1 MIGQSRDFAMLK
13 SSHIFLK
20 PSTEFRAKD
29 RANSAVLNSYRSQVS
44 KLQHCLFN
52 LTGQLIIA
60 SDKELFS
67 L

>member
-1 MIGQSRDFAMLK
+1 MMRRSREFAMLK
-13 SSHIFLK
+13 ASHLFLK
-20 PSTEFRAKD
+20 PSTEFKAKD